1 MLLGTPVVARANG
14 GNIALIDEGVTGLLF
29 DFDNPTMLV
38 DQAKRLVN
46 NSEFALEI
54 ISSAKKQIV
63 AKHSIDVERLKY
75 ADVVRFALETRT
87 PPQQRDYTFLG
98 IHAPIN
104 AFADVYGTLEDK
116 TWTANPDWL
125 LREVRLAHKMLL
137 TACPEKFENLT
148 HKPSLNPI
156 AWTIG
161 HVAFTFDMLIAHP
174 LRLPTPGVIMYHS
187 HDAVPLLR
195 SNAWTVYDS
204 MRVGSDERWELNDA
218 HSLPNAITYLAQVH
232 EMCADIIAK
241 VDGPCVP
248 AAVSY
253 LVLYSIIHELWHTE
267 DLIHT
272 RNVHKLP
279 PPQVGILPWPLPAPL
294 PPSPKRQS
302 GRNASMGD
310 VEIPGGRYYL
320 GADPNDSDTKLV
332 LDCEKWEHAVYLKSF
347 KIAACCVTNAEF
359 AAFVDDGGYTNDEYW
374 GFEGVRWLRKTQRHH
389 PWIWRRSVDDDG
401 SSTWMIQWFE
411 RELPL
416 PSIAKW
422 PVSHVNWF
430 EAEAYCNWSG
440 RRLPTEAEWE
450 AACCG
455 KPSVDGGLAARKAR
469 RLPWADHESGSSVV
483 VRPECSNSG
492 MRRFELVDVDSLP
505 EGDSA
510 WGVRQMIGNV
520 WEWTATTFYPFPG
533 YVIDYPYREQSAP
546 WFGRQKVARGGCFCT
561 PDLILNMRGGEYRS
575 FYHPTDRPELAIGFR
590 TCAI

>member
-1 MLLGTPVVARANG
+1 M
-14 GNIALIDEGVTGLLF
+14 
-29 DFDNPTMLV
+29 
-38 DQAKRLVN
+38 
-46 NSEFALEI
+46 
-54 ISSAKKQIV
+54 
-63 AKHSIDVERLKY
+63 ERLKY

-98 IHAPIN
+98 INTPIN
-104 AFADVYGTLEDK
+104 ASVDLADVYGTLEDK
-116 TWTANPDWL
+116 TWTADPDWL
-125 LREVRLAHKMLL
+125 LHEVRLAHEMLL
-137 TACPEKFENLT
+137 TACPEKFENLA

-156 AWTIG
+156 SWTIG

-195 SNAWTVYDS
+195 SNVWTVYDS

-218 HSLPNAITYLAQVH
+218 HSLPNAITYLAEVH

-279 PPQVGILPWPLPAPL
+279 PPQVGILPWPIPAPL

-359 AAFVDDGGYTNDEYW
+359 AACVDDGG
-374 GFEGVRWLRKTQRHH
+374 
-389 PWIWRRSVDDDG
+389 
-401 SSTWMIQWFE
+401 
-411 RELPL
+411 
-416 PSIAKW
+416 
-422 PVSHVNWF
+422 
-430 EAEAYCNWSG
+430 
-440 RRLPTEAEWE
+440 
-450 AACCG
+450 
-455 KPSVDGGLAARKAR
+455 
-469 RLPWADHESGSSVV
+469 
-483 VRPECSNSG
+483 
-492 MRRFELVDVDSLP
+492 
-505 EGDSA
+505 
-510 WGVRQMIGNV
+510 
-520 WEWTATTFYPFPG
+520 
-533 YVIDYPYREQSAP
+533 
-546 WFGRQKVARGGCFCT
+546 
-561 PDLILNMRGGEYRS
+561 
-575 FYHPTDRPELAIGFR
+575 
-590 TCAI
+590 

>member
-14 GNIALIDEGVTGLLF
+14 GNIALIDDGVTGLLF

-54 ISSAKKQIV
+54 ISSAKKQIA

-75 ADVVRFALETRT
+75 ADVVRFALETRGH
-87 PPQQRDYTFLG
+87 PQRDHTFLG

-104 AFADVYGTLEDK
+104 ASADLAADVYGTLEDK

-125 LREVRLAHKMLL
+125 LREVRLAHEMLL
-137 TACPEKFENLT
+137 TACPEKFENLA

-279 PPQVGILPWPLPAPL
+279 PPQVGILPWLHYH
-294 PPSPKRQS
+294 R
-302 GRNASMGD
+302 
-310 VEIPGGRYYL
+310 
-320 GADPNDSDTKLV
+320 
-332 LDCEKWEHAVYLKSF
+332 HLK
-347 KIAACCVTNAEF
+347 
-359 AAFVDDGGYTNDEYW
+359 
-374 GFEGVRWLRKTQRHH
+374 
-389 PWIWRRSVDDDG
+389 
-401 SSTWMIQWFE
+401 
-411 RELPL
+411 
-416 PSIAKW
+416 
-422 PVSHVNWF
+422 
-430 EAEAYCNWSG
+430 
-440 RRLPTEAEWE
+440 
-450 AACCG
+450 
-455 KPSVDGGLAARKAR
+455 
-469 RLPWADHESGSSVV
+469 
-483 VRPECSNSG
+483 
-492 MRRFELVDVDSLP
+492 DSLA
-505 EGDSA
+505 E
-510 WGVRQMIGNV
+510 MLV
-520 WEWTATTFYPFPG
+520 W
-533 YVIDYPYREQSAP
+533 V
-546 WFGRQKVARGGCFCT
+546 
-561 PDLILNMRGGEYRS
+561 M
-575 FYHPTDRPELAIGFR
+575 
-590 TCAI
+590 